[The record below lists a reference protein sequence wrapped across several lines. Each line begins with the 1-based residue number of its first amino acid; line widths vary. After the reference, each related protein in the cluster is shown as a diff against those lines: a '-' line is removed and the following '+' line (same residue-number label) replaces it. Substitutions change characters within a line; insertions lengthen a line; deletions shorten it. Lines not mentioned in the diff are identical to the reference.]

1 MRWIILLLFLVA
13 CEPDII
19 YIEKQ
24 TFEHPGLLEIHNELF
39 DGTLHIKT
47 DGRWIFADTL
57 YTLDWFTLHDVRTF
71 SLDEGGY
78 RLELIH
84 EGVGRYSSG
93 VSVFRDSIVIKV
105 IK

>member
-1 MRWIILLLFLVA
+1 MKYLIYLSVLFLFA

-24 TFEHPGLLEIHNELF
+24 INPGLLEIHNELF

-57 YTLDWFTLHDVRTF
+57 YTLDWFILHDVRTF

-84 EGVGRYSSG
+84 EGVGHYSGG